1 MLSVTLLAELLRI
14 IHTKLLVNH
23 CIQTHLKQFS
33 GVTLSWVL
41 ELRDTGAYGFL
52 LPADQIIPTA
62 EETVAMFI
70 EVSKELSS
78 RN

>member
-1 MLSVTLLAELLRI
+1 MP
-14 IHTKLLVNH
+14 
-23 CIQTHLKQFS
+23 LKQFL

-41 ELRDTGAYGFL
+41 ELRDTGTYGFL

-78 RN
+78 RK